1 MCQSNHALG
10 GAAALHNIIH
20 NQHTAAGL
28 QSTLGHGHVLDN
40 LGGAADV
47 IDVDGAAF
55 GNITGVT
62 GDNKRH
68 VKSTR
73 CLHSQRNAA
82 GFNRHNAVRC
92 QLLQTEHKDF
102 TQTHY
107 GFRMAENVGSIKHTA
122 GQDAVRRG
130 EAGSKLFQEGCV
142 ILRQMAG
149 DKAHAAGS
157 AGNGFYLAEA
167 VKLQS
172 GFYG

>member
-1 MCQSNHALG
+1 MGQSNHAFG

-28 QSTLGHGHVLDN
+28 QCALGHCHVLNN

-62 GDNKRH
+62 GDDEWH
-68 VKSTR
+68 VKRTR
-73 CLHSQRNAA
+73 SLHSQRNTA

-92 QLLQTEHKDF
+92 QLLQAEHKDF
-102 TQTHY
+102 AKTHY
-107 GFRMAENVGSIKHTA
+107 GFRMAENIGSIKHTA

-142 ILRQMAG
+142 ILRQVAG
-149 DKAHAAGS
+149 NKAHAAGS
-157 AGNGFYLAEA
+157 AGNGFYFA
-167 VKLQS
+167 
-172 GFYG
+172 

>member
-1 MCQSNHALG
+1 MCQSNHAFG

-28 QSTLGHGHVLDN
+28 QSALGHSHVLDN
-40 LGGAADV
+40 LGGAADI

-62 GDNKRH
+62 GDNEWH
-68 VKSTR
+68 VKCTR
-73 CLHSQRNAA
+73 SLHSQRNTAC
-82 GFNRHNAVRC
+82 FNRHNAVRC
-92 QLLQTEHKDF
+92 QLLQAEHKDF

-107 GFRMAENVGSIKHTA
+107 GFRMAENIGSIKHTA
-122 GQDAVRRG
+122 GQNAVRRG
-130 EAGSKLFQEGCV
+130 ESGSKLFQEGCV

>member
-1 MCQSNHALG
+1 MSQSNHTLG
-10 GAAALHNIIH
+10 GATALHNIIH

-28 QSTLGHGHVLDN
+28 QSALGHGHVLDN

-68 VKSTR
+68 VKRTR
-73 CLHSQRNAA
+73 RLHSQRNTAC
-82 GFNRHNAVRC
+82 FNRHNAVRC

-107 GFRMAENVGSIKHTA
+107 GFRMAEDIGSIKHTA

-149 DKAHAAGS
+149 DKAYTAGS
-157 AGNGFYLAEA
+157 AGNCFYLAQA

-172 GFYG
+172 RFYG

>member
-1 MCQSNHALG
+1 M
-10 GAAALHNIIH
+10 
-20 NQHTAAGL
+20 
-28 QSTLGHGHVLDN
+28 
-40 LGGAADV
+40 
-47 IDVDGAAF
+47 
-55 GNITGVT
+55 T
-62 GDNKRH
+62 GDNEWH
-68 VKSTR
+68 VKRTR
-73 CLHSQRNAA
+73 RLHSQRNTAC
-82 GFNRHNAVRC
+82 FNRHNAVRC
-92 QLLQTEHKDF
+92 QLLQTEHKNF

-122 GQDAVRRG
+122 WQDAVRRG

-172 GFYG
+172 